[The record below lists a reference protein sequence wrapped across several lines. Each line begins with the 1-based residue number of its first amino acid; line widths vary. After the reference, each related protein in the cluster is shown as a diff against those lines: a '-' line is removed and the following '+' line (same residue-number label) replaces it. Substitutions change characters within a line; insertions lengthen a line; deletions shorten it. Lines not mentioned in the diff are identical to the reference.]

1 MPLAQVIV
9 SDQLFLDA
17 FYLEKEMIFNYL
29 LYQILSTLILDRIK
43 NKNIF
48 MAQEKKQSQDIAV
61 YVHTY
66 MCMQSTPL
74 GDKDIKVGGSDFKV

>member
-48 MAQEKKQSQDIAV
+48 MAQEEKQSRDMAV
-61 YVHTY
+61 YVYNPH
-66 MCMQSTPL
+66 S
-74 GDKDIKVGGSDFKV
+74 